1 MVQALHIRGAQ
12 IWNGKENVQR
22 DLFTTEVVTPKPA
35 PNALSI
41 DLSGYTLFPGLINA
55 HDHLELNHYPRS
67 KFRDRYDNAHQ
78 WGEDMNARLDTEP
91 FKSLRVYPLE
101 DRCFIGG
108 LKNLLCGAITVA
120 HHNPPHK
127 CLFNKDFPV
136 RVLRK
141 YGWAHSLHFSTDDE
155 ILRSY
160 KSTPKD
166 VPWFIHLAEGTDE
179 ESASE
184 YERLKALGCIGE
196 NTVLIHGVN
205 ILSPTFNTIFPD
217 AKNCRGLVWCPS
229 TNFYLLDQT
238 ANIFR
243 WSSSKG
249 KVAIGSDS
257 RLTADGDLLS
267 EINVVREKYAVEPP
281 MEWVTSMAAEMLG
294 MQGVGSLDDEC
305 CADYIAL
312 RRDTPDI
319 NKGSN
324 NPTFRSRADLALVVK
339 GGVPQIGDPD
349 MMAKFPHI
357 QAVSA
362 ILDGKPKAI
371 HTDLARRIQKCSLKE
386 LGLEVER
393 VPERKLFG
401 FIVNR
406 DALKRESS

>member
-1 MVQALHIRGAQ
+1 
-12 IWNGKENVQR
+12 
-22 DLFTTEVVTPKPA
+22 
-35 PNALSI
+35 
-41 DLSGYTLFPGLINA
+41 
-55 HDHLELNHYPRS
+55 
-67 KFRDRYDNAHQ
+67 
-78 WGEDMNARLDTEP
+78 
-91 FKSLRVYPLE
+91 
-101 DRCFIGG
+101 
-108 LKNLLCGAITVA
+108 
-120 HHNPPHK
+120 
-127 CLFNKDFPV
+127 
-136 RVLRK
+136 
-141 YGWAHSLHFSTDDE
+141 
-155 ILRSY
+155 
-160 KSTPKD
+160 
-166 VPWFIHLAEGTDE
+166 
-179 ESASE
+179 
-184 YERLKALGCIGE
+184 
-196 NTVLIHGVN
+196 
-205 ILSPTFNTIFPD
+205 
-217 AKNCRGLVWCPS
+217 
-229 TNFYLLDQT
+229 
-238 ANIFR
+238 
-243 WSSSKG
+243 
-249 KVAIGSDS
+249 
-257 RLTADGDLLS
+257 
-267 EINVVREKYAVEPP
+267 